1 VRRSSLLRVVAVIT
15 VAGLSLTTQLYGV
28 QLAAQASLPDPK
40 GARVERVVGNFIYVS
55 VDRDDV
61 TLAKLVEQAR
71 ELRAA
76 NVSNWSGLIGFFTS
90 RYAAQT
96 FTVNALVDPPARLNE
111 SQREFFALYRVETG
125 KEFLTMKPFGDYL
138 GFDVVRI
145 PIDGV
150 RLPQCEF
157 QLAAR
162 CLFRLDTM
170 ESAVGLT
177 GTVTLEAHATR
188 RGKLERLRVVDSF
201 NEPSNQER
209 EQLVRSALANA
220 RSWWL
225 DPSRSEQDIRITYV
239 FGGATVASNPVG
251 GFELMLNAPGN
262 VRILAAASNTQSGR

>member
-1 VRRSSLLRVVAVIT
+1 MIVG
-15 VAGLSLTTQLYGV
+15 AGLSLTTELYDV

-40 GARVERVVGNFIYVS
+40 GARVERIVGNFIYVS

-76 NVSNWSGLIGFFTS
+76 NAPGWSGLIGFFTS
-90 RYAAQT
+90 RHAAQT
-96 FTVNALVDPPARLNE
+96 FTVNALIDPPPRLKE
-111 SQREFFALYRVETG
+111 SSREFLALYEVQSG
-125 KEFLTMKPFGDYL
+125 KELLTMLPFGLYL
-138 GFDVVRI
+138 GFDEVGV

-170 ESAVGLT
+170 ESAAGMT
-177 GTVTLEAHATR
+177 GTVTLEARATR
-188 RGKLERLRVVDSF
+188 RGKLERLRVVDPP
-201 NEPSNQER
+201 NEQAKQER

-225 DPSRSEQDIRITYV
+225 DPSRSEQDVRITYL
-239 FGGATVASNPVG
+239 FGDATGVSTPVG
-251 GFELMLNAPGN
+251 GFELMLTAPGN
-262 VRILAAASNTQSGR
+262 VRILAAASNTQIGR